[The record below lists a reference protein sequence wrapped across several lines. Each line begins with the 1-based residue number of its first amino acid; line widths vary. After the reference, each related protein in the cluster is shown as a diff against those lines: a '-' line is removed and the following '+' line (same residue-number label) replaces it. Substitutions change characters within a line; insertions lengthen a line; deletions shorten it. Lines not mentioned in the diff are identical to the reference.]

1 MNRDTGE
8 QHCADD
14 NGETGTN
21 DRDGQQAQGVGAWSI
36 PRESTGP
43 ARLGHPSSRWEDRLV
58 RVRSHRREYV
68 TDIVVFLR
76 DRGFLVVDR
85 GSGELDVHRL
95 NYVSARSDAQLTLE
109 ALAEWRLTRPDAP
122 VEALE

>member
-1 MNRDTGE
+1 M
-8 QHCADD
+8 
-14 NGETGTN
+14 
-21 DRDGQQAQGVGAWSI
+21 
-36 PRESTGP
+36 
-43 ARLGHPSSRWEDRLV
+43 
-58 RVRSHRREYV
+58 RVRLSRREYV

-95 NYVSARSDAQLTLE
+95 NHVSARSDARLALD

-122 VEALE
+122 VDALD